1 MTRKEIG
8 ITVPYR
14 KTTQTIMEQKVTI
27 LEQKVAAL
35 EKRVAQLEK
44 NK

>member
-1 MTRKEIG
+1 MRREIG

-14 KTTQTIMEQKVTI
+14 KTTQTVVEEKLLLMQQRI
-27 LEQKVAAL
+27 AAL

-44 NK
+44 KK